1 MVRWKGG
8 PVKWETYA
16 VPTRSANKQRAVK
29 WNTNEQLQTSR
40 TVKATDMYWHPS
52 ESTEKSAARK
62 SHMKMLTQPLR
73 WFSHSF
79 CIQWWCLTHI
89 PLRGGDS
96 NHWSTS
102 VCSAHST
109 LHSTSGP
116 KLFGCKAT
124 RKFPLQ
130 SSPKENMVSPLN
142 SCNSPLNF
150 CKVVREERPQPTL
163 CRKRVGSGGTSTE

>member
-1 MVRWKGG
+1 MKGG
-8 PVKWETYA
+8 TSKVGNLRGTNAKRQQTTRREMKHQRTTADIQNCKSNWHVLTSKWINWKFCSTKITHEK
-16 VPTRSANKQRAVK
+16 VDS
-29 WNTNEQLQTSR
+29 TSQM
-40 TVKATDMYWHPS
+40 VLSP
-52 ESTEKSAARK
+52 
-62 SHMKMLTQPLR
+62 
-73 WFSHSF
+73 F

-142 SCNSPLNF
+142 SCNSL
-150 CKVVREERPQPTL
+150 EL
-163 CRKRVGSGGTSTE
+163 L